1 MKQALQ
7 SAFIIVLWVAF
18 WLAGTLG
25 GAVLRLGLSTSGF
38 CPLPIR
44 RGSLRSV
51 LASSASSLV
60 HTPQSNWAIWH

>member
-1 MKQALQ
+1 MKEAVQ

-25 GAVLRLGLSTSGF
+25 GAVLQLGSSTSGF

-44 RGSLRSV
+44 RES
-51 LASSASSLV
+51 
-60 HTPQSNWAIWH
+60 